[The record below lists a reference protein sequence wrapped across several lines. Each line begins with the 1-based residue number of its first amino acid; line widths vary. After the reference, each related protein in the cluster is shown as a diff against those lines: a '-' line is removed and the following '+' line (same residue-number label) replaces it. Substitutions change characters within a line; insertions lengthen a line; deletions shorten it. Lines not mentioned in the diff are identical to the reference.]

1 MKTRRM
7 LLLNSL
13 VGLLSLAILPMA
25 ASGQQIADPNFDAK
39 VALPAYSKSHPK
51 ILFDEAHDNFHT
63 ATGRYKPFAD
73 LVTNDGYSVTSNKEK
88 FQPKTLAGYEVLVIV
103 NALGAA
109 QQNLPAASQP
119 AFTDEECD
127 AVRDW
132 VRAGGALLL
141 IADHAPFGAAAE
153 KMAQRFGVEMSKG
166 HTGDA
171 INHDPEG
178 NMTFLVFSRSN
189 KLLAD
194 HPITRGRAT
203 SEQLNTVL
211 SFTGQSLKGP
221 EGSVAFLKLADTA
234 FDRQP
239 NPNATPVTLD
249 RLPNGDPLPP
259 GVRIQGR
266 APGPSVSAAGRAQGI
281 ALSLGK
287 GRVVVLGEA
296 AMLSAQVVQG
306 PAAQLMG
313 QKEIQMGMNR
323 KGIDNRQLALNVMHW
338 LSGMLDRTASN

>member
-1 MKTRRM
+1 MKTRRL
-7 LLLNSL
+7 LLLNPI
-13 VGLLSLAILPMA
+13 VGLLILAILPIA
-25 ASGQQIADPNFDAK
+25 TYGQQIADPNFDAK

-51 ILFDEAHDNFHT
+51 VLFDEAHDNFHT
-63 ATGRYKPFAD
+63 STGRYKPFAD
-73 LVTNDGYSVTSNKEK
+73 LVSNDGYSLTANKAK
-88 FQPKTLAGYEVLVIV
+88 FQPKTLAGYDVLVIV

-109 QQNLPAASQP
+109 QQNLPEAGQP

-132 VRAGGALLL
+132 VRAGGAILL

-153 KMAQRFGVEMSKG
+153 KLALRFGVEMSKG

-178 NMTFLVFSRSN
+178 NMTFLLFSRSN
-189 KLLAD
+189 KLLVD
-194 HPITRGRAT
+194 HPITRGRDT
-203 SEQLNTVL
+203 TEQLNTVI

-239 NPNATPVTLD
+239 NPDAKPVILD

-259 GVRIQGR
+259 GMQIMGR
-266 APGPSVSAAGRAQGI
+266 APGPAVSAAGRAQGI
-281 ALSLGK
+281 ALSFGK

-296 AMLSAQVVQG
+296 AMLSAQVVEG

-313 QKEIQMGMNR
+313 QKEIRMGMNR
-323 KGIDNRQLALNVMHW
+323 KGIDNRQLALNIMHW
-338 LSGMLDRTASN
+338 LSGLLDHTASN